1 MAELRKMVEKRVWHG
16 VRVID
21 LAFSERA
28 AIIRSSMSTKDK
40 FTASVEFEKFKARLV
55 AVGDEQEKV
64 FFTIT
69 CPLPPDPP
77 PRCSLSHPSQCL
89 KGNPVP

>member
-28 AIIRSSMSTKDK
+28 AIIRSSMFMKDK
-40 FTASVEFEKFKARLV
+40 FTASGEFERLKLRLV
-55 AVGDEQEKV
+55 ADGD
-64 FFTIT
+64 
-69 CPLPPDPP
+69 
-77 PRCSLSHPSQCL
+77 
-89 KGNPVP
+89 